1 MSTKMNVAVALILAA
16 VLAVFAM
23 AASLTVG
30 SGLSVTGTLPLST
43 DVLGGFGI
51 YQGIPFIL
59 GGEIGGPPVLG
70 WDVSPW
76 AFGVQS
82 CVRSLPLY
90 FGAHGF
96 GFPFTLGNY
105 RIGVIP
111 SCC

>member
-1 MSTKMNVAVALILAA
+1 MSTKMNVSVAVILA
-16 VLAVFAM
+16 VILAVFAM
-23 AASLTVG
+23 TASLTVW
-30 SGLSVTGTLPLST
+30 SSSSVTGTLSLST
-43 DVLGGFGI
+43 DVLGGLGI
-51 YQGIPFIL
+51 YQGIPSNL

-70 WDVSPW
+70 WDVAPW